1 MSSNDLTSIPII
13 DIFAGPG
20 GLGEGFSAFKKEEG
34 AFRIK
39 LSIEK
44 DYIAHQTLKLRSFFR
59 QFPASNVPEDYYNF
73 VKGRISIE
81 RLYEN
86 WPEEAM
92 AAEAESWCGT
102 LGDPDEKDKN
112 AISDSEVDARINGV
126 LQGNSNWVLIGG
138 PPCQA
143 YSIAGRSRRQETL
156 LDETKDKR
164 VGLYKQY
171 LRILAVHNP
180 AVFVMENVKG
190 ILSARTGEDSVFS
203 NILRDL
209 SDPARSY
216 FSDKDKSGKPMT
228 ICPGYKIY
236 SLTNSPKNDVFNNL
250 LYKETDFTIK
260 AEEYGIPQARHRVIL
275 LGVRN
280 DIFVRPS
287 LLTPSDEVP
296 ISHVLNGLPRLRSG
310 LSKGIDSF
318 EEWKRLITSM
328 LDMEF
333 SDKVLATEIQNIV
346 KDLENPFFGTGGNY
360 LETSNISI
368 QHQPKWFLD
377 SHLKG
382 VLNHSSKS
390 HMSSDIHRYLFVA
403 AYGKIKN
410 ISPQLDKFPKSLLP
424 SHLNVQQGIEGRKFS
439 DRFRVQLWN
448 KPSKTIT
455 SHISKDG
462 HYYIHP
468 DPTQC
473 RSLSVREAARIQTFP
488 DNYFF
493 CGQKTAQF
501 HQVGN
506 AVPPYLAYQIAAVV
520 YEVLNKSTRTNVNN
534 LQSFSVSNSI

>member
-1 MSSNDLTSIPII
+1 MSNNDLTSIPII

-20 GLGEGFSAFKKEEG
+20 GLGEGFSAFKKTEG

-44 DYIAHQTLKLRSFFR
+44 DNVAHQTLRLRSFFR
-59 QFPASNVPEDYYNF
+59 QFPVGQAPEDYYDF
-73 VKGRISIE
+73 VKGKISIDQ
-81 RLYEN
+81 LYEN
-86 WPEEAM
+86 WPEEAH
-92 AAEAESWCGT
+92 AANTEAWCGT
-102 LGDPDEKDKN
+102 LGDPDERDKN
-112 AISDSEVDARINGV
+112 AVSDDEVDARIRRV
-126 LQGNSNWVLIGG
+126 LQNSTNWVLIGG

-156 LDETKDKR
+156 LDEKKDKR

-171 LRILAVHNP
+171 LRILAVHSP

-190 ILSARTGEDSVFS
+190 ILSARTDENSVFS

-209 SDPARSY
+209 SDPSHSY
-216 FSDKDKSGKPMT
+216 FSSEHQSEKPLAV
-228 ICPGYKIY
+228 CPGYKIY
-236 SLTNSPKNDVFNNL
+236 SLTTSPQSDVFNNL
-250 LYKETDFTIK
+250 FYKETDFTIR
-260 AEEYGIPQARHRVIL
+260 AEEYGVPQARHRVIL

-280 DIFVRPS
+280 DIFSSPRLLKPS
-287 LLTPSDEVP
+287 EQIP
-296 ISHVLNGLPRLRSG
+296 ISQVLDGLPKLRSG
-310 LSKGIDSF
+310 LSKGVNTFD
-318 EEWKRLITSM
+318 EWKRIIS
-328 LDMEF
+328 DSIDFEF
-333 SDKVLATEIQNIV
+333 NDQALTNEVRDIIKNI
-346 KDLENPFFGTGGNY
+346 ENPHFETGGNY
-360 LETSNISI
+360 LEYSNVSI
-368 QHQPKWFLD
+368 KYQPEWFLD
-377 SHLKG
+377 SRLHG

-390 HMSSDIHRYLFVA
+390 HMESDIHRYLFVA
-403 AYGKIKN
+403 TYGKLKN

-424 SHLNVQQGIEGRKFS
+424 SHVNVQQGIDGRKFS

-468 DPTQC
+468 DPAQC

-520 YEVLNKSTRTNVNN
+520 YEILNPILSASSPKR
-534 LQSFSVSNSI
+534 L